1 MKRKHHRPR
10 KLALPLACSVVV
22 GAPAVMTAVAQD
34 AAPAPAPAAEAE
46 RMEKVV
52 VTGTNIESANAA
64 DSLKVDVMD
73 LVAPINVGQ
82 PTIADTLR
90 VRSPYTG
97 GGTGAV
103 NPGFGNGGDG
113 SSQVSLRG
121 LPANATLL
129 LVNGRRTANSD
140 LNLIPEAAI
149 DRIEILLDGA
159 GAIYGSDAVAGVVN
173 VILKEDY
180 QGAKLNAYYMN
191 TTETDVSYRKFSAMT
206 GTSTDKARF
215 TVSAEYLK
223 SNDQMSVDRERS
235 RPLPNA
241 TSQTSNP
248 GTYLNNATLPSDEIA
263 LRWSL
268 VPGNTLGLTNAL
280 QIPAG
285 FNPTGTV
292 KVPAG
297 QSRTTVR
304 NAEEERLNALLPAN
318 SPVRYGNTPPLL
330 PGSTE
335 GFPFGVY
342 TTGYRPQEKY
352 AGYFAGAYDVFG
364 ENLTMWMDG
373 YYVNNQSQSQLAPSP
388 LSGREISPDNYWYQQ
403 VFPGATAP
411 LRISYRPVE
420 LGPRI
425 TYDEF
430 EDARLVAGLKG
441 RIAKSTWKWETAYTY
456 DRMEDDNT
464 QTGGVLSDVYNAGLA
479 DGSAGA
485 WNPFGY
491 TPIGQSSTV
500 NSADQ
505 VAALYGEAGIKTT
518 VWLQNWDFKVGGEV
532 FNLPGGAFALSA
544 GFENRIEKLEFM
556 PDYAIQN
563 GSVFPFNQQQPL
575 KADRDIWAG
584 FGEFLVP
591 IFGEDFTIPAFKS
604 LSFSAALRYED
615 YSDVGDTGVK
625 PRFSFKWQPIGEQFT
640 IRGSYAEGFIAPG
653 FFDLYQEPGQDFT
666 ELYNPYT
673 GLREQP
679 EEAVLTIGN
688 PALQPIE
695 TETWSI
701 GGVYQPDWLKDF
713 SINANYYRIQ
723 QDGIPFSSAQYIVNQ
738 WYAYNP
744 ADPRD
749 PTNPYG
755 ANAPVS
761 GVNPLGA
768 QVELNPSDEIYQ
780 VRNVGPINSGTR
792 LTDGIDFGLSKGFMT
807 DVGKFTFSGQVT
819 RILTFEQE
827 NFPGAGSVN
836 YLGAY
841 WGPGNVLDDT
851 SFPEWRANLVL
862 SYDYKRF
869 NAALGWNYVC
879 SYVEDPTQQD
889 FAGAD
894 SYIREVG
901 DYYTFDIRFGYRIPW
916 VEMDFLFG
924 VNNLLDQEP
933 RLVESSFE
941 NGYDR
946 RLADIRGR
954 MWFVSV
960 TKEF

>member
-1 MKRKHHRPR
+1 MKRKLHPPR
-10 KLALPLACSVVV
+10 NLALPLACSVVV
-22 GAPAVMTAVAQD
+22 GAPAILTAVAQD
-34 AAPAPAPAAEAE
+34 AALAPEAEAE

-52 VTGTNIESANAA
+52 VTGTNIESATAA
-64 DSLKVDVMD
+64 GSLKVDVMD
-73 LVAPINVGQ
+73 LAAPINVGQ
-82 PTIADTLR
+82 PTVADTLR
-90 VRSPYTG
+90 VRSPYYG
-97 GGTGAV
+97 GGTGVV
-103 NPGFGNGGDG
+103 NSGFGNGGDG
-113 SSQVSLRG
+113 SAQVSLRG

-149 DRIEILLDGA
+149 DRIEVLLDGA
-159 GAIYGSDAVAGVVN
+159 GSIYGSDAVAGVVN
-173 VILKEDY
+173 IILKDDY

-191 TTETDVSYRKFSAMT
+191 TTQTDISYRKFSAMM
-206 GTSTDKARF
+206 GTSTEKARF

-235 RPLPNA
+235 RPLPTA

-248 GTYLNNATLPSDEIA
+248 GTFLNNSTLPSDEIA

-268 VPGNTLGLTNAL
+268 VPGNTRGLTNVA

-285 FNPTGTV
+285 FNPTATV

-297 QSRTTVR
+297 ANRTQVR
-304 NAEEERLNALLPAN
+304 NAKEAELNALLPAN
-318 SPVRYGNTPPLL
+318 TPVRYGNTPALL
-330 PGSTE
+330 PGFVE

-342 TTGYRPQEKY
+342 TLGYRPQEKY

-364 ENLTMWMDG
+364 ENLTMWLDG
-373 YYVNNQSQSQLAPSP
+373 YYVNNQSQNQLAPSP
-388 LSGREISPDNYWYQQ
+388 LSGVNVPASNYWYQQ
-403 VFPGATAP
+403 MFPGATAP
-411 LRISYRPVE
+411 LRVSYRPVE

-441 RIAKSTWKWETAYTY
+441 RIAESTWRWETAFTY
-456 DRMEDDNT
+456 DRMENDSV
-464 QTGGVLSDVYNAGLA
+464 QTGGVLADVYTDLMGRGTP
-479 DGSAGA
+479 DA

-491 TPIGQSSTV
+491 TPLGGTSVV
-500 NSADQ
+500 NSADT
-505 VAALYGEAGIKTT
+505 VASMYGEAGTKTT
-518 VWLQNWDFKVGGEV
+518 VWLQDFDFKVGGEV
-532 FNLPGGAFALSA
+532 FNLPGGAIAASV
-544 GFENRIEKLEFM
+544 GTEYRIEKLDYA
-556 PDYAIQN
+556 PDFAIQN
-563 GSVFPFNQQQPL
+563 GSVFPFNIQQPL
-575 KADRDIWAG
+575 KADRDIVAG
-584 FGEFLVP
+584 FGELLIP
-591 IFGEDFTIPAFKS
+591 IFGEDFTLPAFS
-604 LSFSAALRYED
+604 SFSFSTALRYED
-615 YSDVGDTGVK
+615 YSDVGSTDVL
-625 PRFSFKWQPIGEQFT
+625 PRFSFRWQPIDRQIT

-653 FFDLYQEPGQDFT
+653 FFDLYQLPGQDFT

-688 PALQPIE
+688 EALKPID

-701 GGVYQPDWLKDF
+701 GAVFEPDFLKDF
-713 SINANYYRIQ
+713 SVNANYYRIEQ
-723 QDGIPFSSAQYIVNQ
+723 NGIPFASAQYIVNQ

-755 ANAPVS
+755 PNALPS
-761 GVNPLGA
+761 AANPLAA
-768 QVELNPSDEIYQ
+768 QVELNPADELYQ

-792 LTDGIDFGLSKGFMT
+792 LTDGIDFGLSKDFVT
-807 DVGKFTFSGQVT
+807 DLGKFTFSGQAT

-851 SFPEWRANLVL
+851 SFPEWRANVVL
-862 SYDYKRF
+862 SYDYRRF
-869 NAALGWNYVC
+869 NAAFGWNYVS

-889 FAGAD
+889 FVGTD

-916 VEMDFLFG
+916 VEVDFLFG
-924 VNNLLDQEP
+924 INNLLDQQP
-933 RLVESSFE
+933 NLVESSFE

-960 TKEF
+960 SKEF

>member
-1 MKRKHHRPR
+1 M
-10 KLALPLACSVVV
+10 
-22 GAPAVMTAVAQD
+22 APE
-34 AAPAPAPAAEAE
+34 AEAE
-46 RMEKVV
+46 RMERVV

-82 PTIADTLR
+82 PTIADTFR
-90 VRSPYTG
+90 VRSPYFG
-97 GGTGAV
+97 GGTGAI

-121 LPANATLL
+121 LPASATLL

-149 DRIEILLDGA
+149 DRVEILLDGA

-173 VILKEDY
+173 IILKEDY

-191 TTETDVSYRKFSAMT
+191 TTETDVSYRKFSAMM
-206 GTSTDKARF
+206 GTSTERARF

-235 RPLPNA
+235 QPLPNA

-248 GTYLNNATLPSDEIA
+248 GTYLNNAELPADQIA

-268 VPGNTLGLTNAL
+268 VPGNTRGLTNIA

-285 FNPTGTV
+285 FDPTATV
-292 KVPAG
+292 TVPEGA
-297 QSRTTVR
+297 SRTDVR
-304 NAEEERLNALLPAN
+304 NAREAELNALLPAN
-318 SPVRYGNTPPLL
+318 SPVRYGNTPALF
-330 PGSTE
+330 PGGAE

-342 TTGYRPQEKY
+342 TTAYRPQEKY

-364 ENLTMWMDG
+364 ENLTLWMDG
-373 YYVNNQSQSQLAPSP
+373 YYVNNKSEFQLAPSP
-388 LSGREISPDNYWYQQ
+388 LSGTEISPQNYWYQQ
-403 VFPGATAP
+403 LFPGATAP
-411 LRISYRPVE
+411 IRLSYRPVE

-430 EDARLVAGLKG
+430 EDARLVAGMKG
-441 RIAKSTWKWETAYTY
+441 RIAQTSWKWETAFTY
-456 DRMEDDNT
+456 DRMEQDSL
-464 QTGGVLSDVYNAGLA
+464 QTGGVLADVYNAGLA
-479 DGSAGA
+479 DSAPGA

-491 TPIGQSSTV
+491 TPINGSSTV
-500 NSADQ
+500 NSPEQ
-505 VAALYGEAGIKTT
+505 VAAFAGEAGTKYT

-532 FNLPGGAFALSA
+532 FHLPGGAFAVSG
-544 GFENRIEKLEFM
+544 GFENRIEKIDYA

-563 GSVFPFNQQQPL
+563 GSVFPFNIIQPL

-591 IFGEDFTIPAFKS
+591 IFGEDFTIPAFS
-604 LSFSAALRYED
+604 QLSFSTAIRYED
-615 YSDVGDTGVK
+615 YDDVGDTGIK
-625 PRFSFKWQPIGEQFT
+625 PRYSFKWQPIDQQFT

-653 FFDLYQEPGQDFT
+653 FFDLYQLPGQDFT
-666 ELYNPYT
+666 EVYNPYS

-679 EEAVLTIGN
+679 EDAVLTIGN
-688 PALQPIE
+688 DQLKPIE
-695 TETWSI
+695 TETWSV
-701 GGVYQPDWLKDF
+701 GGVYEPNWLDDF
-713 SINANYYRIQ
+713 SVNFNYYRIEQ
-723 QDGIPFSSAQYIVNQ
+723 EGIPFSSAQYVVNQ

-755 ANAPVS
+755 ANALPS
-761 GVNPLGA
+761 AANPLGA
-768 QVELNPSDEIYQ
+768 QVELNPSDEILQ
-780 VRNVGPINSGTR
+780 IRNVGPINSGTR
-792 LTDGIDFGLSKGFMT
+792 FTDGIDMGLSKGFTT
-807 DVGKFTFSGQVT
+807 DVGKFTISGQAT

-827 NFPGAGSVN
+827 NFPGGGTIN
-836 YLGAY
+836 YLGKY

-869 NAALGWNYVC
+869 NAAFGWNFVS
-879 SYVEDPTQQD
+879 SYDEDPTQQD
-889 FAGAD
+889 FAGED
-894 SYIREVG
+894 SYSREVG
-901 DYYTFDIRFGYRIPW
+901 DYYTFDLRVGYRIPW
-916 VEMDFLFG
+916 MEVDFLFG
-924 VNNLLDQEP
+924 VNNLLDEAP
-933 RLVESSFE
+933 NLVESSFE

-960 TKEF
+960 SKEF